1 MMSLTKMRGNSP
13 EDVMT
18 SRSFLYRQTPNIITS
33 ARIAL
38 VPVVLWLI
46 LGYWDSWMGRLAAL
60 ALLVIAAST
69 DGIDGAIARK
79 RNLVTNLGKILDP
92 IADKALLSGALI
104 ALSIQGA
111 IPWAATGIILVRE
124 LGVTVFRLVVIK
136 KRVIAASGGGKFKTV
151 MQIIAVSM
159 VIAPFDFLGDWYSI
173 LTQIVLW
180 FTVAL
185 TVYTGIQ
192 ILRPQK

>member
-1 MMSLTKMRGNSP
+1 MRGSSP

-18 SRSFLYRQTPNIITS
+18 TRSFLYRQTPNIITS
-33 ARIAL
+33 LRIAL

-46 LGYWDSWMGRLAAL
+46 FEYWDSWAGRLAAL
-60 ALLVIAAST
+60 VLLVLAAST

-111 IPWAATGIILVRE
+111 IPWLATGIILVRE
-124 LGVTVFRLVVIK
+124 LGITIYRLVVVR

-151 MQIIAVSM
+151 MQIVAVSM
-159 VIAPFDFLGDWYSI
+159 VIAPFGLLGDWYSI
-173 LTQIVLW
+173 LTQAVLW

-185 TVYTGIQ
+185 TVYTGIEY
-192 ILRPQK
+192 LRPRK

>member
-1 MMSLTKMRGNSP
+1 MMSLTKMPGSSP

-60 ALLVIAAST
+60 VLLVIAAST

-104 ALSIQGA
+104 ALSIQDA

-185 TVYTGIQ
+185 TIYTGIQ